1 MTTYTLTGIAVYYDA
16 STDDTAGVDNTD
28 VTLELVVPD
37 STTSLSYTV
46 NPAQPGDE
54 PGDETVDI
62 ALDDYTVRINGMT
75 IGADTGLDLQVSIF
89 EVTWVDISGSHT
101 STVLVPFFDQS
112 INVPGLGAVLPDYIF
127 VIDGDPLPVINTP
140 AEWDALDASI
150 IGIGIPTGTYG
161 PNTAIPLT
169 SLGATVSEDD
179 LITGTS
185 DKDVLRGGAGD
196 DEIYGLDGN
205 DRLFGGNGDDALFGG
220 NGNDTLNPGDN
231 TGFDTINTGAGKD
244 KVLLTGVSTGYVSL
258 QHWDLT
264 ARITVDIDGNANT
277 GTIKKAGASITTI
290 TDVQNPMLADGLGL
304 SGTSFNDIFN
314 ITVVDDG
321 WMQISGGMGKDTFNI
336 TDSTG
341 RLRLDY
347 RHFDG
352 AVGGVTVN
360 LGTGKVKDDGF
371 GTVDTITGTGK
382 VWEIRSTMQDDRV
395 IGSANDES
403 FILMAGNDF
412 VNGGDGFDRLR
423 YDRTGVDGVTVDL
436 DAGTATGMWS
446 GEAFTHTIKNI
457 EHVVGS
463 NGDDILV
470 GADGIDVRL
479 EGRDG
484 DDRLEG
490 AFGDD
495 TLQGGNGKDKLW
507 GDKGKDLLQGG
518 DGNDRLWGEGG
529 KDRLEGGDGNDK
541 MLGGGGNDRMLGGKG
556 KDQMDGGDGND
567 TMTGGGGFDTFIF
580 SAGNDTITD
589 FNTTNDKEKI
599 DLSDVGSITDFAD
612 LTGGGHLTTDLDG
625 NLVID
630 DLAGNTLTLTGLTIV
645 DLAAGDFIF

>member
-541 MLGGGGNDRMLGGKG
+541 MLGGGGNDRMLGGKIG
-556 KDQMDGGDGND
+556 RA
-567 TMTGGGGFDTFIF
+567 
-580 SAGNDTITD
+580 SCR
-589 FNTTNDKEKI
+589 ER
-599 DLSDVGSITDFAD
+599 V
-612 LTGGGHLTTDLDG
+612 
-625 NLVID
+625 
-630 DLAGNTLTLTGLTIV
+630 
-645 DLAAGDFIF
+645 

>member
-360 LGTGKVKDDGF
+360 LGTGKVK
-371 GTVDTITGTGK
+371 
-382 VWEIRSTMQDDRV
+382 
-395 IGSANDES
+395 IGRA
-403 FILMAGNDF
+403 
-412 VNGGDGFDRLR
+412 
-423 YDRTGVDGVTVDL
+423 
-436 DAGTATGMWS
+436 
-446 GEAFTHTIKNI
+446 
-457 EHVVGS
+457 HV
-463 NGDDILV
+463 
-470 GADGIDVRL
+470 
-479 EGRDG
+479 
-484 DDRLEG
+484 
-490 AFGDD
+490 
-495 TLQGGNGKDKLW
+495 
-507 GDKGKDLLQGG
+507 
-518 DGNDRLWGEGG
+518 
-529 KDRLEGGDGNDK
+529 
-541 MLGGGGNDRMLGGKG
+541 
-556 KDQMDGGDGND
+556 
-567 TMTGGGGFDTFIF
+567 
-580 SAGNDTITD
+580 
-589 FNTTNDKEKI
+589 
-599 DLSDVGSITDFAD
+599 
-612 LTGGGHLTTDLDG
+612 
-625 NLVID
+625 
-630 DLAGNTLTLTGLTIV
+630 
-645 DLAAGDFIF
+645 